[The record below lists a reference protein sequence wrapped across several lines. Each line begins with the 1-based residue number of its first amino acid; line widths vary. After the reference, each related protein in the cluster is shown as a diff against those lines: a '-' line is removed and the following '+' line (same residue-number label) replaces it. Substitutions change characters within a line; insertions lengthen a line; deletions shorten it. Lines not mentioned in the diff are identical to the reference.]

1 MSRQDE
7 HIKSDKSLFESNEKT
22 DKVRKLITRTLEDAS
37 AQIHL
42 DAAKDLI
49 SFNMEKARQFL
60 AVEEQALKRLEAMSL
75 KYQAQVTEEK
85 SVHEKTVKELR
96 EQLEVPSFWL
106 LKLTG

>member
-1 MSRQDE
+1 MSLQYD

-49 SFNMEKARQFL
+49 AFNMEKARQFL

-75 KYQAQVTEEK
+75 KYHQQVTEEK
-85 SVHEKTVKELR
+85 SVHEKTVKDLR
-96 EQLEVPSFWL
+96 ERLEVLVS
-106 LKLTG
+106 GYQVDG